1 MSAAIKMIMVEIP
14 KSLSIHNIAKMKKN
28 INLFSDD
35 SLDIIRTTIG
45 EKTYEEL
52 PEIDLSERL
61 EDEHLFSLDDA
72 SKSVLISRLTTKDF
86 IIKAVDEI
94 IVPYLTGDE
103 TSVSQKTIYKKIGTV
118 TYAVSF
124 KEDYSY
130 REELDYS
137 LIRVLKA
144 SEILSGKL

>member
-1 MSAAIKMIMVEIP
+1 MSASIKMIMVEIP
-14 KSLSIHNIAKMKKN
+14 KSLSVHNITKMKKN

-45 EKTYEEL
+45 KKTYDDL

-61 EDEHLFSLDDA
+61 EDEHLFLLDDA
-72 SKSVLISRLTTKDF
+72 SKSELISRLTTKDF
-86 IIKAVDEI
+86 ILKAVDEI
-94 IVPYLTGDE
+94 ITPYLTGSE
-103 TSVSQKTIYKKIGTV
+103 TSVGQNTIYKKIGTA
-118 TYAVSF
+118 TYAISF

-137 LIRVLKA
+137 LIRALRA